1 VVRGQHVGLDT
12 ERCIIRTSN
21 SVVATLGVH
30 DLVII
35 ETDAAVLVCP
45 KSRVQEVKN
54 LVETLEK
61 EGREDVT

>member
-1 VVRGQHVGLDT
+1 MVRGKHVGLDT
-12 ERCIIRTSN
+12 ERCIIRTNS

-45 KSRVQEVKN
+45 KSRVQEVRN
-54 LVETLEK
+54 LVETLER
-61 EGREDVT
+61 EGREDLT